1 MHYITDITLQTGV
14 VLLYCLPTV
23 STYYITAVEPWTT
36 PVILPLTQVAMTGA
50 AHLYIIEVA
59 ATFRDRFQL
68 FTAYGIRSIL

>member
-1 MHYITDITLQTGV
+1 MYCTVLYCTVLYSQTGV

-50 AHLYIIEVA
+50 AHL
-59 ATFRDRFQL
+59 
-68 FTAYGIRSIL
+68 